1 MTRRDKL
8 PRRAF
13 PQKRKED
20 KDEKKRQRDRERR
33 RQRGEERG
41 GSDGG
46 GVTWIFLLRKRS
58 VSWERQEMTR
68 MSKTHLQLIAWLDLA

>member
-20 KDEKKRQRDRERR
+20 KDEKRVREIERCGDRERR
-33 RQRGEERG
+33 
-41 GSDGG
+41 S
-46 GVTWIFLLRKRS
+46 GVA
-58 VSWERQEMTR
+58 VMVVG
-68 MSKTHLQLIAWLDLA
+68 

>member
-20 KDEKKRQRDRERR
+20 KDEKKSQRDRETR
-33 RQRGEERG
+33 RQRGGGERG
-41 GSDGG
+41 GGDGG
-46 GVTWIFLLRKRS
+46 GVTWIFLLRNRS
-58 VSWERQEMTR
+58 VSWKNTR
-68 MSKTHLQLIAWLDLA
+68 DDTNVKIPPAVNSLA